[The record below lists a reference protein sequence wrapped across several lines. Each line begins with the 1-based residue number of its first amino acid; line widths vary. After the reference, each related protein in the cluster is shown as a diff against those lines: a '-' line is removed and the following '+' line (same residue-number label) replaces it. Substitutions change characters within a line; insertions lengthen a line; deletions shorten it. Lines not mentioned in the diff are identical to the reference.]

1 MPARTGRLA
10 CAVLGTAV
18 LATLAGCGSGGTDVT
33 VGLITKQEENP
44 YWVTMRDV
52 AQTTADRDGVE
63 LVTATGTSDVD
74 VDSQV
79 EALEQMTAD
88 GVDGILI
95 APADSTALVPAIEAA
110 RDEGVVVIAVD
121 TPTDPTDAVD
131 AVFSTDN
138 VAAGRLVGGYARAGV
153 DALGAEP
160 VVALLDL
167 APGIVSG
174 EERLEGFL
182 EGFGIAADDPA
193 VVGRVDTQGDE
204 DLARD
209 AMTDLLAETP
219 GINVVY
225 TVNEPAASGAVTA
238 LQDAGVDP
246 DDVVVVSVD
255 GGCEAIRGLVRGG
268 QVDATSQQYPE
279 NMAREGVLALAE
291 AARGG
296 ETPTGYLDTGVR
308 LISGNPLEGVD
319 SESVEFGTRN
329 CWG

>member
-1 MPARTGRLA
+1 MSTRPLA
-10 CAVLGTAV
+10 CGLLGLLA
-18 LATLAGCGSGGTDVT
+18 LATSAGCGSDGSDVT

-79 EALEQMTAD
+79 EALEQMTAA

-95 APADSTALVPAIEAA
+95 APTDSEAVVPAIEAA
-110 RDEGVVVIAVD
+110 REAGVVVIAVD

-138 VAAGRLVGGYARAGV
+138 VEAGRLVGEFARAGV
-153 DALGAEP
+153 DELGAEP

-167 APGIVSG
+167 APGIASG

-182 EGFGIAADDPA
+182 AGFGVEQDDPA
-193 VVGRVDTQGDE
+193 VVGRVDTEGDE

-209 AMTDLLAETP
+209 AMAGLLAEEP

-225 TVNEPAASGAVTA
+225 TVNEPAAAGAVAA
-238 LQDAGVDP
+238 LEDAGVDLAE
-246 DDVVVVSVD
+246 VVVVSVD
-255 GGCEAIRGLVRGG
+255 GGCEAVRGLLRSG
-268 QVDATSQQYPE
+268 QVDATAQQYPE

-308 LISGNPLEGVD
+308 LIAGDPVQGVE
-319 SESVEFGTRN
+319 SESIEFGTRN